1 MKSMPDDVRLQF
13 MEGHNAGLF
22 NDTWSDMAIETTFMG
37 YGHGHS
43 GITGITLKP
52 ETVKAWEYSLHAC
65 ISIVRD
71 LNEIRD
77 KEHPSAQTHHKEE
90 ITPRKKYDEKTRKAL
105 HNKLEGCIKNRVCE
119 RCHR

>member
-52 ETVKAWEYSLHAC
+52 ETVKAWEYSLHTC

-77 KEHPSAQTHHKEE
+77 KEPPSAQTHQKEE
-90 ITPRKKYDEKTRKAL
+90 ITPRKKYDEKTGKHFTTNWRGA
-105 HNKLEGCIKNRVCE
+105 
-119 RCHR
+119 